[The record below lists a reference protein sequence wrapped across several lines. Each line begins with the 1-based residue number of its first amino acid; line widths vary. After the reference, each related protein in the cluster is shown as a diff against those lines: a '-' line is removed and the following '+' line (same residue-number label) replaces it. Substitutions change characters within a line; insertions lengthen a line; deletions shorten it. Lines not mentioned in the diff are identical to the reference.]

1 VLFQGLN
8 DQQVGEVHCK
18 TVCLLNYKPNS
29 VPNNSIQHCRM
40 TPAPK
45 EITAVKE
52 THLRK
57 FSQLS
62 EVRAAKRLPITP
74 CVPNEKLPDLTKRA

>member
-1 VLFQGLN
+1 MTFVL
-8 DQQVGEVHCK
+8 
-18 TVCLLNYKPNS
+18 
-29 VPNNSIQHCRM
+29 
-40 TPAPK
+40 K
-45 EITAVKE
+45 EITVVKE